1 MVGPWRK
8 KLPTTTLSVH
18 ILLITLSLLAIL
30 IVVGAH
36 TRRMDRSHVKAALL
50 VNISHLLAKQ
60 AASHARQE
68 STPIP
73 VHPWP
78 AAANVDAVPM
88 QTRESRKV
96 LQIARNVSLGSISR
110 KKVRPNVTNVL
121 RENTVCIMP
130 PVVAQCVTVVLTVTP
145 RVLKNVSSVI
155 LESSK
160 VKKGKPHAMVAPL
173 IQHWRNNAYAHHPQV
188 SLPQV
193 HQRLLPCHQPQF
205 LCQWRHQPQYLCQW
219 RHQPQ
224 F

>member
-1 MVGPWRK
+1 
-8 KLPTTTLSVH
+8 
-18 ILLITLSLLAIL
+18 
-30 IVVGAH
+30 
-36 TRRMDRSHVKAALL
+36 MDRSHVKAALL

-88 QTRESRKV
+88 QTRESRKVLQIARNVRLGSISRKKVRPNVSNVLRESTPIPVHPNATATLVDAVPSVTRESRKV

-173 IQHWRNNAYAHHPQV
+173 IQH
-188 SLPQV
+188 
-193 HQRLLPCHQPQF
+193 
-205 LCQWRHQPQYLCQW
+205 
-219 RHQPQ
+219 
-224 F
+224 

>member
-1 MVGPWRK
+1 M
-8 KLPTTTLSVH
+8 L
-18 ILLITLSLLAIL
+18 IALLLLAL
-30 IVVGAH
+30 MIVVGAH
-36 TRRMDRSHVKAALL
+36 TRRMDRSHVKAVLL

-60 AASHARQE
+60 VASHARQE

-88 QTRESRKV
+88 QTRESRKVLQIARNVMMGNISRKKVRPNVSNVLRESTPIPVHPNATATLVDAVPSVTRESRKV

-160 VKKGKPHAMVAPL
+160 VKKGKPHAIVAPL
-173 IQHWRNNAYAHHPQV
+173 IQH
-188 SLPQV
+188 
-193 HQRLLPCHQPQF
+193 
-205 LCQWRHQPQYLCQW
+205 
-219 RHQPQ
+219 
-224 F
+224 